1 MEEENGDAVREA
13 KVLHAS
19 SCANHSDEPL
29 RAKIVFSN
37 GFHDFCVSSPLH
49 KIEFIPFISVALPF
63 YFIGENQTS
72 SPGTFSIAIRKNV
85 PRHILAPSAVACDI
99 LHLRASAHLRHAVP
113 FIS

>member
-1 MEEENGDAVREA
+1 MGRFVEEENGDAGREA

-49 KIEFIPFISVALPF
+49 KIESCTLPF
-63 YFIGENQTS
+63 
-72 SPGTFSIAIRKNV
+72 P
-85 PRHILAPSAVACDI
+85 PSAGY
-99 LHLRASAHLRHAVP
+99 
-113 FIS
+113 